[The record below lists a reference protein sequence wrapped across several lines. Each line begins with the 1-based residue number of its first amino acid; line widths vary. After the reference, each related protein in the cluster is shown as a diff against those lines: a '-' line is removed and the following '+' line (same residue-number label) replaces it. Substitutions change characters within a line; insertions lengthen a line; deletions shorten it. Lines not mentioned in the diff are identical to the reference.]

1 MTRSCP
7 GCRAG
12 EHRIVRNGFYR
23 RRSDSRLIQRFRCKD
38 CRREFSAATFSPCY
52 RQKKRRINPHVAE
65 LLASTGSQ
73 RRTALLVKVNRKT
86 IARRLPVLA
95 EIARQ
100 RLERDLLSR
109 YGNDGCTDVQLDDL
123 ITIEHTKCKP
133 VSVTVVV
140 DAVTRRILGLDA
152 APIPA
157 NGPLAAPARA
167 KYGKRKDKS
176 RTMRNGLMQGLT
188 ACIAPD
194 ATFES
199 DDHGHYPVVIK
210 RHFPGASHRTH
221 PSKRARSGGQ
231 GELKRVG
238 YDPLFSIN
246 HTLAMLRANVNRLIR
261 RTWCTSKRIDCL
273 VDHLTIYADYHNRVL
288 LKDPAPNDEASE
300 VPPKKLLEA
309 PHEEPLLLPAPAH

>member
-1 MTRSCP
+1 MTRFCP

-12 EHRIVRNGFYR
+12 EQHIVRNGFFR
-23 RRSDSRLIQRFRCKD
+23 RHSDSRRVQRFRCKD
-38 CRREFSAATFSPCY
+38 CRLEFSAATFSPCY
-52 RQKKRRINPHVAE
+52 RQKKRRINSQAAA

-73 RRTALLVKVNRKT
+73 RRTALLLNVNRKT

-95 EIARQ
+95 QIARR
-100 RLERDLLSR
+100 RLKRDLLTR
-109 YGNDGCTDVQLDDL
+109 YRNGGCTAVQLDDL
-123 ITIEHTKCKP
+123 ITLEHTKCKP

-140 DAVTRRILGLDA
+140 DARTRRILGLDA
-152 APIPA
+152 AAIPA
-157 NGPLAAPARA
+157 SGPLAAPSRA
-167 KYGKRKDKS
+167 KYGKREDRS
-176 RTMRNGLMQGLT
+176 RKMRDGLIQGLV
-188 ACIAPD
+188 ACVAPD

-199 DDHGHYPVVIK
+199 DDHRHYPVVIK
-210 RHFPGASHRTH
+210 RHFPAANHRIH

-273 VDHLTIYADYHNRVL
+273 VDHLTLYADYHNRVL
-288 LKDPAPNDEASE
+288 LKDLAPA
-300 VPPKKLLEA
+300 
-309 PHEEPLLLPAPAH
+309 EELLLLSAPTH